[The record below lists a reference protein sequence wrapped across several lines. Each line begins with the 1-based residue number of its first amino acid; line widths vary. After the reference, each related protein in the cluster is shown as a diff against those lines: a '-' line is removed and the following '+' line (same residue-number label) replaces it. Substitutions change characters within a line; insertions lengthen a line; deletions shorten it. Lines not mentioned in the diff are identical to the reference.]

1 MVQFAS
7 RMDLLKGSEIRELLK
22 LTAQPDILSFAG
34 GMPAPEL
41 FPVEQMMEAS
51 IAVLKEHG
59 REALQY
65 STTEGF
71 PRLREQIAE
80 RMLAK
85 NNIHTDK
92 DHILV
97 TSGSQ
102 QGLDFSARV
111 FLNPGDVVL
120 LESPSYLGA
129 VNAFK
134 ACEPK
139 FIEVPTDDG
148 GMIMDELEKI
158 LATTERVKMIY
169 VIPDFQNP
177 TGRTW
182 DLDRRHK
189 FMEIINRYEIPVIED
204 NPYGELRFEGEYMPA
219 LKSLDTKGLVI
230 YLGTF
235 SKILAPGYR
244 LGWVCAEDE
253 ILAKYNFMEQA
264 ASLQASTI
272 GQMETSKWIDMFD
285 LDAHVNTIREC
296 YRKRRAV
303 MLETLAK
310 ELPEPCTFTRPDGG
324 LFAWVVL
331 PEYMDAKDLQMKCL
345 AKKVAFVPG
354 GSFFPNG
361 GHDNTLRLNYSCMP
375 EEKIVKGITALCQ
388 TIRENLRKQSRYK
401 ETTHPMKHVKVL
413 IGNYGS
419 GKSELALN
427 FAMQAAARGDR
438 TELLDLDMVNTYF
451 RLTERGKL
459 VEQKEIRLVSPNFAC
474 SGIETLSLPAEV
486 SSAFVLDWDT
496 VIFDVGGDDVGATA
510 LGRYHQ
516 DFVDLAPG
524 ALEVLNVV
532 NIRRPLAGTVEKL
545 LRLQEG
551 MQTHARLQITG
562 MINNTNLATATT
574 EQDLWDGYQM
584 LREVSD
590 LTGIPVSYTTGKK
603 EFLDAFLARNPDPKY
618 VGQPIPIDVYMHR
631 DWDSYIEYGLNTKN
645 PHKDMY

>member
-189 FMEIINRYEIPVIED
+189 FMEIVNRYEIPVIED
-204 NPYGELRFEGEYMPA
+204 NPYGELRFSGEEIPTF
-219 LKSLDTKGLVI
+219 KSMDSEGLVI
-230 YLGTF
+230 YSSSF
-235 SKILAPGYR
+235 SKILSSGMRVGYVTAPIEIIQKM
-244 LGWVCAEDE
+244 VVAKQSEDVHTN
-253 ILAKYNFMEQA
+253 IFFQMMCHKYISEY
-264 ASLQASTI
+264 
-272 GQMETSKWIDMFD
+272 D
-285 LDAHVNTIREC
+285 LDAHINEIRKL
-296 YRKRRAV
+296 YRAKCNL
-303 MLETLAK
+303 MLKTLDENMPK
-310 ELPEPCTFTRPDGG
+310 EVTYTRPEGG
-324 LFAWVVL
+324 LFIWGTL
-331 PEYMDAKDLQMKCL
+331 PDSVNEPEFVKKAIEH
-345 AKKVAFVPG
+345 KVAVVPG
-354 GSFFPNG
+354 ETFNCDTSMPSQSF
-361 GHDNTLRLNYSCMP
+361 RMNYSTP
-375 EEKIVKGITALCQ
+375 SDEDIV
-388 TIRENLRKQSRYK
+388 
-401 ETTHPMKHVKVL
+401 
-413 IGNYGS
+413 
-419 GKSELALN
+419 
-427 FAMQAAARGDR
+427 RG
-438 TELLDLDMVNTYF
+438 V
-451 RLTERGKL
+451 
-459 VEQKEIRLVSPNFAC
+459 
-474 SGIETLSLPAEV
+474 
-486 SSAFVLDWDT
+486 
-496 VIFDVGGDDVGATA
+496 
-510 LGRYHQ
+510 
-516 DFVDLAPG
+516 
-524 ALEVLNVV
+524 
-532 NIRRPLAGTVEKL
+532 KL
-545 LRLQEG
+545 LA
-551 MQTHARLQITG
+551 QTAKE
-562 MINNTNLATATT
+562 MI
-574 EQDLWDGYQM
+574 
-584 LREVSD
+584 
-590 LTGIPVSYTTGKK
+590 K
-603 EFLDAFLARNPDPKY
+603 
-618 VGQPIPIDVYMHR
+618 
-631 DWDSYIEYGLNTKN
+631 
-645 PHKDMY
+645 